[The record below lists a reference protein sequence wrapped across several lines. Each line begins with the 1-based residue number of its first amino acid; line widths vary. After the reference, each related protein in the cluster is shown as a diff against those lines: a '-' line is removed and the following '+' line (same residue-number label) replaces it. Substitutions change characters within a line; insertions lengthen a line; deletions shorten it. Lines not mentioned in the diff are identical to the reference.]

1 MQSIC
6 EYIKESLLDD
16 LDVLDNSSELAINR
30 SQTIGND
37 YNLKYV
43 YMVGPT
49 RYFCN
54 TFDKRK
60 IKKYTENL
68 YWKNQEI
75 CVYDSGMHIIENKS
89 VEEML
94 GYICNIILSGDKNK
108 IMDKEYIKSLFES
121 VVKDDVMK
129 GKVWFKHLIISTEN
143 RNNVYY
149 IEIISNLAQRSP
161 KAVIILEKK

>member
-1 MQSIC
+1 MQSIY

-60 IKKYTENL
+60 TKKYTEKL
-68 YWKNQEI
+68 YWGNEEI
-75 CVYDSGMHIIENKS
+75 YVYDSGMHIIENKS
-89 VEEML
+89 IIEMM

-108 IMDKEYIKSLFES
+108 IMDKEYIKSLFEN
-121 VVKDDVMK
+121 VVKDEA
-129 GKVWFKHLIISTEN
+129 WFKHLIIRTEN

-149 IEIISNLAQRSP
+149 IEIISNLALRSP
-161 KAVIILEKK
+161 KAVITLEKK

>member
-1 MQSIC
+1 MRSIC

-16 LDVLDNSSELAINR
+16 FDVLDNSSELAINR

-37 YNLKYV
+37 YNLKYA
-43 YMVGPT
+43 YMSGPT

-75 CVYDSGMHIIENKS
+75 SVYDSGMRIIENKS
-89 VEEML
+89 VEEMVS
-94 GYICNIILSGDKNK
+94 YICNIILSGDKTK
-108 IMDKEYIKSLFES
+108 LTDKEYIKSLFKD
-121 VVKDDVMK
+121 VVKDEA
-129 GKVWFKHLIISTEN
+129 WFNCLLV
-143 RNNVYY
+143 R
-149 IEIISNLAQRSP
+149 IEIRPNTILVEIVSTLAQRSP

>member
-1 MQSIC
+1 MQSIR

-94 GYICNIILSGDKNK
+94 GYICNIILSGDKTK
-108 IMDKEYIKSLFES
+108 LTDKEYIKSLFKD
-121 VVKDDVMK
+121 VVKDEA
-129 GKVWFKHLIISTEN
+129 WFKCLLVRIEVRQKTILIELVS
-143 RNNVYY
+143 
-149 IEIISNLAQRSP
+149 SLAQRSP